1 MNSLQVASVEKLRAE
16 VALAMFSV
24 ANAVSATAA
33 EPDESDDM
41 TNSIQPSEA
50 PNHSGMSLL
59 LRMIKSGNKSEQPA
73 DEAP

>member
-33 EPDESDDM
+33 EPDESDDV

-59 LRMIKSGNKSEQPA
+59 LRMLKPGNKSEQPA